1 MYPKGG
7 NMLHTIRQIVGNDS
21 TWRDILRGLQHTFW
35 HQTVDG
41 QQIRDY
47 ISQHAGTDLNKV
59 FQEYQETT
67 MVPEL
72 DYKIS
77 GNTLSYRWTNVIP
90 GFNMQVGVTLAD
102 SGYTV
107 IHPTEQ
113 WQTATL
119 SMSDTSKFRVDPDYY
134 VTAKRES

>member
-1 MYPKGG
+1 
-7 NMLHTIRQIVGNDS
+7 RQIVGNDS

-47 ISQHAGTDLNKV
+47 ISQHAGTDLGKV

-72 DYKIS
+72 DYRIS
-77 GNTLSYRWTNVIP
+77 GNTLSYRWSNVVP

-119 SMSDTSKFRVDPDYY
+119 SMGDTSKFRVDPDYY
-134 VTAKRES
+134 VTVKRVE

>member
-1 MYPKGG
+1 
-7 NMLHTIRQIVGNDS
+7 MLHTIRQIVGNDS
-21 TWRDILRGLQHTFW
+21 TWRGILRGLQHTFW

-47 ISQHAGTDLNKV
+47 ISQHAGTDLSKV

-72 DYKIS
+72 DCKIS
-77 GNTLSYRWTNVIP
+77 GNTLSYRWTNVVP
-90 GFNMQVGVTLAD
+90 GFAMQVGVTL
-102 SGYTV
+102 SGDDYTV
-107 IHPTEQ
+107 IHPTEN

-119 SMSDTSKFRVDPDYY
+119 SLSDPSKFKVDPDYY
-134 VTAKRES
+134 VTAKMVE